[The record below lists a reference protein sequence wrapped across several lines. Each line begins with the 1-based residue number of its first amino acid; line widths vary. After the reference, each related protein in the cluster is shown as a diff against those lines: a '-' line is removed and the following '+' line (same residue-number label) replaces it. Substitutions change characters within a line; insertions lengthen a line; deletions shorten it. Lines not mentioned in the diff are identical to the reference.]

1 MKKDGGILLFAK
13 FADIITIIYILWRQK
28 LTAIILA
35 AGYATRL
42 YPLTLNQPKA
52 LLPIAG
58 KPIIDYIVD
67 EIETI
72 EAVDELIVISNEKF
86 FPHFSEWSNA
96 RSSRLKITV
105 LDDKTTDDSNKL
117 GAVGDMQFAIETLGI
132 DDEILVMAG
141 DNIFTFKLKDF
152 YDADMIL
159 VKEINEVEELR
170 RMANVITDE
179 NGKVTDME
187 EKPQNP
193 KSNIAAF
200 ASYIYKKDTVK
211 MIKQYLDEGNNP
223 DAPGFFPSWLHKRRD
238 VYAYK
243 FEGECYDIGTPKSY
257 KEVDEIFSK

>member
-1 MKKDGGILLFAK
+1 MK
-13 FADIITIIYILWRQK
+13 
-28 LTAIILA
+28 AIILA

-72 EAVDELIVISNEKF
+72 SVIDELIVISNEKF
-86 FPHFSEWSNA
+86 FPHFTDWKNT
-96 RSSRLKITV
+96 RQTRLTITV
-105 LDDKTTDDSNKL
+105 LNDRTTDDSNKL
-117 GAVGDMQFAIETLGI
+117 GAVGDIQFAIDELSI

-141 DNIFTFKLKDF
+141 DNIFTFALRDF
-152 YDADMIL
+152 YDEYKSKDCDMIL

-170 RMANVITDE
+170 RMANVTLDSC
-179 NGKVTDME
+179 GKVTDME

-223 DAPGFFPSWLHKRRD
+223 DAPGFFPSWLYKQKD

-257 KEVDEIFSK
+257 KEVDEIFSRN

>member
-1 MKKDGGILLFAK
+1 MK
-13 FADIITIIYILWRQK
+13 
-28 LTAIILA
+28 AIILA

-67 EIETI
+67 QIETI
-72 EAVDELIVISNEKF
+72 DVIDELIVISNEKF
-86 FPHFSEWSNA
+86 FPHFSQWSNK
-96 RSSRLKITV
+96 RESRLDITI
-105 LDDKTTDDSNKL
+105 LNDKTTDDSNKL
-117 GAVGDMQFAIETLGI
+117 GAVGDIQFAIDELKI

-141 DNIFTFKLKDF
+141 DNIFTFALKDF
-152 YDADMIL
+152 YDEYKAKDTDMIL
-159 VKEINEVEELR
+159 VKEINEIEELR
-170 RMANVITDE
+170 RMANVSLDAD
-179 NGKVTDME
+179 GKVTDME

-223 DAPGFFPSWLHKRRD
+223 DAPGFFPSWLYKQKAVH
-238 VYAYK
+238 AYK

-257 KEVDEIFSK
+257 KEVDEIFSQKYNSATNI